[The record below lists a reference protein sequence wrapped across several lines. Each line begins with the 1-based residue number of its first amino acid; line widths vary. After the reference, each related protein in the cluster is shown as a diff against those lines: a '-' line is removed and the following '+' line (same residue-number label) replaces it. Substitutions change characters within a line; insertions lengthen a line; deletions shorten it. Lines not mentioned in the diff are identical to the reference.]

1 MSAESELFVKSLRE
15 SIRNGLRDI
24 NSTGNWLEEYEEW
37 KSNELNQFDSLLQI
51 NNPFDLKEGLIRQEY
66 DLSNSED
73 VTALDV
79 ICMSVFLSE
88 RLRKESKKV
97 FSDVRIERNRN
108 VKYKMIE
115 SYFDLVD
122 AIIAN
127 ENLAT
132 SIIPLNDHAEK
143 QLVLFGNRSV
153 DLYGRFFSL
162 KECLGKQTTESL
174 YLLYTY
180 WRITKSRKNLKNL
193 VNAISDYIHT
203 YFYDYGNDPDMHLNY
218 PLDGMTS
225 IKKMDYIFHWLEYIA
240 FHTNGV
246 FEKYKDLEWIRPVDT
261 LVDDIIETN
270 QVSRFEM
277 FSTKQLF
284 PADDNDTVRKKAIC
298 NHGYSVWIKTVDVMY
313 IVCDIYQTL
322 YHFSDEELKKLN
334 VTKDAILDGYDNMT
348 KVRDFYSRKVFFH
361 QVYFQIERKY
371 FDSQVMEAL
380 EEDAEILSE
389 SINDAISF
397 VNAITDDDIDSM
409 LKSKQDYISRLSDF
423 VSGEQEE
430 ALDELSQKIAEKI
443 KASIQKSIVYD
454 KMYSTISNDFRTY
467 ASTLMQYPNIFC
479 SLVSAEYLYKQYV
492 ENADENMKFDYSCIS
507 IMYYISLEDFLNKL
521 VYTPYA
527 NDILS
532 GLDCNNPNNH
542 SFWKGYVTNFPS
554 YWTKDKKSHS
564 YKLKT
569 TCEIGVIG
577 YLFEAVERKIHF
589 KNYITSKYPKADT
602 QRLSQLG
609 ANLKAIAPRRNEAAH
624 GGNYITYSEVYN
636 DKKYVYETSANA
648 YKGLIKELLDIIL

>member
-15 SIRNGLRDI
+15 TIRNGLSEIDS
-24 NSTGNWLEEYEEW
+24 NGDWLEEYKTW
-37 KSNELNQFDSLLQI
+37 GSKDLNQFNSLLEI
-51 NNPFDLKEGLIRQEY
+51 DNPFDLKKGLIKQEF

-73 VTALDV
+73 VEALDV
-79 ICMSVFLSE
+79 ICMSVFISE

-97 FSDVRIERNRN
+97 FSDVRKERNRN
-108 VKYKMIE
+108 KKIKMIE
-115 SYFDLVD
+115 CYFGLVD
-122 AIIAN
+122 SIIAN
-127 ENLAT
+127 KNLAV
-132 SIIPLNDHAEK
+132 SIIPLNNYAEK
-143 QLVLFGNRSV
+143 QMVLFGNRSA
-153 DLYGRFFSL
+153 DLYARFFSL
-162 KECLGKQTTESL
+162 RESLGRQTTESL

-180 WRITKSRKNLKNL
+180 WRITKSRKNLKTL

-203 YFYDYGNDPDMHLNY
+203 FFYDYGNDPDMHLNY

-225 IKKMDYIFHWLEYIA
+225 IKKLDFVFHWLEYIA
-240 FHTNGV
+240 FHTNGI
-246 FEKYKDLEWIRPVDT
+246 FEKYKELDWIRPVDS

-284 PADDNDTVRKKAIC
+284 PADDNDTVRKKARC
-298 NHGYSVWIKTVDVMY
+298 NHGYSIWIKTVDVMY
-313 IVCDIYQTL
+313 IVCDIFQTL
-322 YHFSDEELKKLN
+322 YHYSDEELKKLS
-334 VTKDAILDGYDNMT
+334 TSKAAILDRYDNMI
-348 KVRDFYSRKVFFH
+348 KVRDYYLKKVFFH

-380 EEDAEILSE
+380 EEDAEVLSE
-389 SINDAISF
+389 SINDVISF
-397 VNAITDDDIDSM
+397 VNAITSDDIESM
-409 LKSKQDYISRLSDF
+409 LNSKQDYITHLSDF

-430 ALDELSQKIAEKI
+430 VLDDLSQKIADKI
-443 KASIQKSIVYD
+443 KASIQKLDVYD
-454 KMYSTISNDFRTY
+454 KMYSAISNDFRFY

-492 ENADENMKFDYSCIS
+492 EDINENAKFDYSCIS

-527 NDILS
+527 TDILS
-532 GLDCNNPNNH
+532 GLDSNDPNDTN
-542 SFWKGYVTNFPS
+542 FWKGYVTNFPS

-564 YKLKT
+564 NKLKM

-589 KNYITSKYPKADT
+589 KNYITSKYPKTDT

-609 ANLKAIAPRRNEAAH
+609 TKLRKIAPRRNDAAH
-624 GGNYITYSEVYN
+624 GGNYITYSEVCT
-636 DKKYVYETSANA
+636 DKKNVYDTSANA

>member
-51 NNPFDLKEGLIRQEY
+51 NNPFDLKKGLIRQEY

-79 ICMSVFLSE
+79 ICMYVFLSE

-240 FHTNGV
+240 FHTNGI

-322 YHFSDEELKKLN
+322 YHYSDAELKKLN
-334 VTKDAILDGYDNMT
+334 TTKNTILDGFDNMT
-348 KVRDFYSRKVFFH
+348 KVRDYYSRKVFFH
-361 QVYFQIERKY
+361 QVYYQTERRY

-380 EEDAEILSE
+380 EEDAEVLSE
-389 SINDAISF
+389 SINDVISF
-397 VNAITDDDIDSM
+397 ANAINDGDIKSM
-409 LKSKQDYISRLSDF
+409 LKSKQDYITHLSDF
-423 VSGEQEE
+423 VSSEQEE
-430 ALDELSQKIAEKI
+430 VLDELSQKIAEKI
-443 KASIQKSIVYD
+443 KASIQKLNVYD
-454 KMYSTISNDFRTY
+454 KMYSAISNDFRAY

-492 ENADENMKFDYSCIS
+492 EDADENSKFDYSCIS

-532 GLDCNNPNNH
+532 ALDSNDPNDT

-564 YKLKT
+564 NKLKT

-577 YLFEAVERKIHF
+577 YLFEAVERKKYF
-589 KNYITSKYPKADT
+589 KNYITSKYPKVDT
-602 QRLSQLG
+602 KRLLQLG
-609 ANLKAIAPRRNEAAH
+609 IKLKTIAPRRNEAAH
-624 GGNYITYSEVYN
+624 GGNYITYSAVCT
-636 DKKYVYETSANA
+636 DKKNVYDTSANT